1 MTMSDA
7 KGSFWKVFRPSS
19 SVFSYGYVLSVIRVY
34 VTDIQFF
41 LPNYPETAMWLTEEE
56 RAWACERMGPYA
68 PKGTDK
74 HFNKVD
80 FFNTLKSLE
89 FWLFSITY
97 FLLAN
102 SGNAFGYFTPTI
114 VETLGYRGCKSLLYT
129 GVCCSYADM
138 GQLMTVPPNV
148 MGFIA
153 IVGNS
158 YWSDRRKERP
168 THILGAIAFVMVGWI
183 LLAAVDGVA
192 GRYVGVFMVACTNAA
207 IIPFVGFLSASYSG
221 ATSTAVAT
229 GGV

>member
-1 MTMSDA
+1 MSIN
-7 KGSFWKVFRPSS
+7 
-19 SVFSYGYVLSVIRVY
+19 LQLN
-34 VTDIQFF
+34 VTHNQFF

-114 VETLGYRGCKSLLYT
+114 VETLGYRGCELVHHTLT
-129 GVCCSYADM
+129 C
-138 GQLMTVPPNV
+138 
-148 MGFIA
+148 
-153 IVGNS
+153 
-158 YWSDRRKERP
+158 R
-168 THILGAIAFVMVGWI
+168 
-183 LLAAVDGVA
+183 
-192 GRYVGVFMVACTNAA
+192 
-207 IIPFVGFLSASYSG
+207 
-221 ATSTAVAT
+221 
-229 GGV
+229 

>member
-1 MTMSDA
+1 LEGIPTVII
-7 KGSFWKVFRPSS
+7 G
-19 SVFSYGYVLSVIRVY
+19 VLIWVRLSRHPCSNA
-34 VTDIQFF
+34 DIQFF

-114 VETLGYRGCKSLLYT
+114 VETLGYRGCK
-129 GVCCSYADM
+129 
-138 GQLMTVPPNV
+138 
-148 MGFIA
+148 
-153 IVGNS
+153 
-158 YWSDRRKERP
+158 
-168 THILGAIAFVMVGWI
+168 
-183 LLAAVDGVA
+183 
-192 GRYVGVFMVACTNAA
+192 
-207 IIPFVGFLSASYSG
+207 
-221 ATSTAVAT
+221 
-229 GGV
+229 

>member
-1 MTMSDA
+1 MLTFRRFWWSHFHWCWFHVWPGRSIRLAMVVSIIPFMYIITDA
-7 KGSFWKVFRPSS
+7 KDSSWKVFRPSS
-19 SVFSYGYVLSVIRVY
+19 SASSSGYVFNGLSWH

-114 VETLGYRGCKSLLYT
+114 VETLGYRGCKLFSYT
-129 GVCCSYADM
+129 
-138 GQLMTVPPNV
+138 
-148 MGFIA
+148 
-153 IVGNS
+153 
-158 YWSDRRKERP
+158 R
-168 THILGAIAFVMVGWI
+168 
-183 LLAAVDGVA
+183 
-192 GRYVGVFMVACTNAA
+192 ACR
-207 IIPFVGFLSASYSG
+207 
-221 ATSTAVAT
+221 
-229 GGV
+229 

>member
-1 MTMSDA
+1 MAVSTGPDGMITSDA
-7 KGSFWKVFRPSS
+7 IVLSWKVFRPSS
-19 SVFSYGYVLSVIRVY
+19 SAFSSGYVFNAVHALD
-34 VTDIQFF
+34 TDTQFF

-114 VETLGYRGCKSLLYT
+114 VETLGYRGC
-129 GVCCSYADM
+129 
-138 GQLMTVPPNV
+138 
-148 MGFIA
+148 
-153 IVGNS
+153 
-158 YWSDRRKERP
+158 E
-168 THILGAIAFVMVGWI
+168 
-183 LLAAVDGVA
+183 LLAHLRGEYPAEIQIWV
-192 GRYVGVFMVACTNAA
+192 N
-207 IIPFVGFLSASYSG
+207 
-221 ATSTAVAT
+221 
-229 GGV
+229 